1 MLPPIAGGSYKGSS
15 DVQQPSE
22 KSSRKSLMMIPPAQ
36 IIAKQQET
44 QSAHMQ
50 MTQVPTSLP
59 RKLPKYEELQK

>member
-1 MLPPIAGGSYKGSS
+1 MMLPPIAGGSYKGST

-22 KSSRKSLMMIPPAQ
+22 KSSRKSLMIPPAQ